1 MYWKTKGKCRMA
13 QITKDRDFRDEIR
26 KGGVALRHP
35 RKCRVLLGILAIG
48 QFTGMLLMIERP
60 AHAYVDPGSGLL
72 TLQMLGASVAGG
84 LFFLRHKLRTLLG
97 GRPDEANR
105 AKEAVPS
112 RQSTDGELATPRS
125 SREVYK

>member
-1 MYWKTKGKCRMA
+1 MA
-13 QITKDRDFRDEIR
+13 QMTKDRDFRNELG
-26 KGGVALRHP
+26 KGGLALRHR
-35 RKCRVLLGILAIG
+35 RKCNVFLGALAIG

-97 GRPDEANR
+97 GRSDEAQR
-105 AKEAVPS
+105 AQEAVPP
-112 RQSTDGELATPRS
+112 RQSTDGGLAAPRS
-125 SREVYK
+125 SRSHT